1 MIRVACR
8 IIGAGSSSTTVAR
21 RRQTYASITFA
32 FAGSATENR
41 RNRTPL
47 DRPSANNGG
56 SEPPVAPSP
65 LFTNARSLG
74 LTTHR
79 RALST
84 AGFTVGLSG

>member
-1 MIRVACR
+1 M
-8 IIGAGSSSTTVAR
+8 GDGSSSTTVDR

-32 FAGSATENR
+32 FAGSATENLKK
-41 RNRTPL
+41 RTPL
-47 DRPSANNGG
+47 ERPSAKSGG
-56 SEPPVAPSP
+56 SDPSAAESP

-74 LTTHR
+74 ATTQR